1 MNQDSQD
8 KLRDL
13 FSQIKSDSPSMS
25 FETNLMQ
32 RLRNEHKVAIRR
44 QRRLAIYTMIVGVL
58 GAIFVPSL
66 VLHLLGWSIIDV
78 FFNNNVSFFS
88 ALVDQKIDPMVLSI
102 SIVCLVLLIVDTL
115 IRRFIRKKEEE
126 N

>member
-44 QRRLAIYTMIVGVL
+44 QRRLAIYAMIGGVL
-58 GAIFVPSL
+58 GAIFVLSL
-66 VLHLLGWSIIDV
+66 VLHLFGWSIIDV

-102 SIVCLVLLIVDTL
+102 SVVCLVLLMIDTL